1 MNETQLYHKIN
12 ALSDDLKKKV
22 EDYVGDLEAEIQ
34 EVNEKGKNQRK
45 LFGSGKHLIKY
56 ISEDFDERLGE
67 FKEYME

>member
-1 MNETQLYHKIN
+1 
-12 ALSDDLKKKV
+12 V
-22 EDYVGDLEAEIQ
+22 EDYVRDLEAEIQ

-56 ISEDFDERLGE
+56 ISEDFDEPLGE

>member
-56 ISEDFDERLGE
+56 ISEDFDEPLGE